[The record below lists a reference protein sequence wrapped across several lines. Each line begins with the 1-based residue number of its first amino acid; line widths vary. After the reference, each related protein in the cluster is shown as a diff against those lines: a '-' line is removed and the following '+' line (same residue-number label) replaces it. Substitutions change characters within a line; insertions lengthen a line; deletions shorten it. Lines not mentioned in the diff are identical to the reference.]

1 MRPKNL
7 LLLAGATLATLA
19 GCTPEE
25 RPKSEVKRI
34 EGSVLVVR
42 DTLVERALEATGA
55 ARAHLEADLSTR
67 LMGTVL
73 SVSVQEG
80 DRVKAGQ
87 VLLRLDGKDLDAR
100 TSGVAAGLDASAS
113 QVDLAEA
120 QVRRMRALYADSAV
134 AKASL
139 EQAETELQRA
149 KAGLAMT
156 RSQDAELRSHQGYSR
171 LVAPFSG
178 KVVSRRAD
186 PGMMA
191 SPGVPLL
198 RMEDASV
205 LRVSVSTTTETA
217 GRLRVGEILEAR
229 LDGKRLKARVEGV
242 VPSGAGNLAVVNAL
256 IENRRDSLPSGAV
269 ATLSL
274 PRGTKAL
281 RMVPSA
287 AVFREGDL
295 TGVWIRTAKGDLR
308 RWIRLGEETFADV
321 EVLSGLREGDSVVVP
336 VASNGRN

>member
-1 MRPKNL
+1 MRAKSL
-7 LLLAGATLATLA
+7 LLLAGATLASLS
-19 GCTPEE
+19 GCSPEE
-25 RPKSEVKRI
+25 RPKSELHRV
-34 EGSVLVVR
+34 EGAVIVVR

-73 SVSVQEG
+73 TVSVQEG

-87 VLLRLDGKDLDAR
+87 VLLRLDGADLDAR
-100 TSGVAAGLDASAS
+100 TSGVTAGLEASSS
-113 QVDLAEA
+113 QVELAEA

-134 AKASL
+134 AKAAL

-156 RSQDAELRSHQGYSR
+156 RSQDMELRSHQGYSR

-217 GRLRVGEILEAR
+217 RRLRTGEILDAR

-295 TGVWIRTAKGDLR
+295 TGVWVRTAKGDLR
-308 RWIRLGEETFADV
+308 RWIRLGEETSADV

-336 VASNGRN
+336 DASNGRN

>member
-1 MRPKNL
+1 MNRKTL
-7 LLLAGATLATLA
+7 LLLGGAALATFT
-19 GCTPEE
+19 GCSPEV
-25 RPKSEVKRI
+25 RPKSEAKRI
-34 EGSVLVVR
+34 DGTVLVVR

-80 DRVKAGQ
+80 DRVKTGQ

-100 TSGVAAGLDASAS
+100 TSGVTAGLDASAS
-113 QVDLAEA
+113 QVELAEA

-156 RSQDAELRSHQGYSR
+156 RSQDVELRSHQGYSR

-198 RMEDASV
+198 RVEDASV

-217 GRLRVGEILEAR
+217 SRLRVGEILEAR

-256 IENRRDSLPSGAV
+256 IENRRDSLASGAV

-274 PRGTKAL
+274 PRGTRNL
-281 RMVPSA
+281 RLVPTA

-295 TGVWIRTAKGDLR
+295 TGVWIRGPKGDLR
-308 RWIRLGEETFADV
+308 RWIRLGEESAAGF
-321 EVLSGLREGDSVVVP
+321 EVLSGLRLGDSVVVP
-336 VASNGRN
+336 DAPDGRN